1 MYKIHS
7 FISFANNIIYI
18 RSNIIIIPFP
28 STYINNYVTQLNH
41 FSHSLHILVTSS
53 LGSKKKK
60 KKRKETT
67 TKIDSEIRFTTTSKT
82 SVSHSYKHCAPP
94 CSSFLHPFSRVYIS
108 PALPPNE
115 IPRRRTMYEPVKNS
129 PVPRRAVN
137 P

>member
-53 LGSKKKK
+53 LGPKKKK

-94 CSSFLHPFSRVYIS
+94 CSSFLHPFSRDYIFPS
-108 PALPPNE
+108 PQRNSASKNDVRAGEKFARAP
-115 IPRRRTMYEPVKNS
+115 PRR
-129 PVPRRAVN
+129 
-137 P
+137 